1 MSVIEKD
8 EENLNTIEELYLFD
22 AILFE
27 NTVLIIDDI
36 EYSICYVAFEKI
48 YDIVMQ
54 DRKHTHI
61 ISYEET
67 KELTPLQQEY
77 FNMLQG
83 ETKTDEHGNKVKCVS
98 HSIEY
103 VF

>member
-1 MSVIEKD
+1 
-8 EENLNTIEELYLFD
+8 
-22 AILFE
+22 
-27 NTVLIIDDI
+27 
-36 EYSICYVAFEKI
+36 
-48 YDIVMQ
+48 MQ

-83 ETKTDEHGNKVKCVS
+83 ETKTDEHGNKVECVS